1 MNELTTLEKALA
13 LLALLI
19 IAGLP
24 LWLHLL
30 QDVSFWGPAFTG
42 AQP

>member
-19 IAGLP
+19 MAGLP

-30 QDVSFWGPAFTG
+30 QDVSFWGHIYSG